1 MIKMSNVLISWKK
14 EIRAIFRDK
23 KFLSIILF
31 MPLIIPAFIIGMGA
45 LYDSLNEVQD
55 LKIGINYQM
64 DEDEK
69 QLFDQMGGKIEVI
82 TKSEDELKEE
92 YNNKN
97 IKGYVLKDN
106 NNYTLYLDT
115 SSTDGMTLSE
125 ILRRHYESY
134 NNILGAKY
142 LVEHNIEPKEVFG
155 IINVDLEEQ
164 AEEGRNFFTNYI
176 ISFSLI
182 YLVMIVVVTAMNT
195 STDLIAGEKERGTFE
210 TLLTFPLT
218 SNEIIGGKLL
228 AIVTSCIL
236 SSLIGVFTSVPAL
249 LFIKNNTETFKDMV
263 LNVNP
268 LTIILTIISLIL
280 ISCLV
285 GVLAIFLCGRAKTF
299 KEAQSKV
306 SFLSFVSLIPMFTNL
321 ANVSSD
327 ILYFIPIA
335 NGVQILNDLYLSSIN
350 YTNFLSF
357 ALTSVIFTFVLLV
370 YVSKQYKDEKALF

>member
-195 STDLIAGEKERGTFE
+195 STDLIA
-210 TLLTFPLT
+210 
-218 SNEIIGGKLL
+218 
-228 AIVTSCIL
+228 
-236 SSLIGVFTSVPAL
+236 
-249 LFIKNNTETFKDMV
+249 
-263 LNVNP
+263 
-268 LTIILTIISLIL
+268 
-280 ISCLV
+280 
-285 GVLAIFLCGRAKTF
+285 
-299 KEAQSKV
+299 
-306 SFLSFVSLIPMFTNL
+306 
-321 ANVSSD
+321 
-327 ILYFIPIA
+327 
-335 NGVQILNDLYLSSIN
+335 
-350 YTNFLSF
+350 
-357 ALTSVIFTFVLLV
+357 
-370 YVSKQYKDEKALF
+370 